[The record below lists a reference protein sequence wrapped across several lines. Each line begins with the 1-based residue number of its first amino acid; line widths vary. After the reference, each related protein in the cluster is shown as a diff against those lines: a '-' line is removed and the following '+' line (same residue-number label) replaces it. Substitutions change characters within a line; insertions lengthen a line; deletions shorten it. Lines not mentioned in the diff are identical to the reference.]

1 MIGGDKISYR
11 VPKSSG
17 KGKSE
22 LRKKEPLE
30 NSSSENRWEF
40 ESSIAISIFFSHCA
54 KSAREKR
61 STRRHLIFVLGKG
74 FARKGTFFTTGIKML
89 LNMPLVM
96 NALRAR

>member
-40 ESSIAISIFFSHCA
+40 ESSIAIWIFFHIAQNQLVRRGAHDGIS
-54 KSAREKR
+54 SSYLERVLRER
-61 STRRHLIFVLGKG
+61 V
-74 FARKGTFFTTGIKML
+74 TFFTTGIKML